1 MRYFCLF
8 LFVVISV
15 VIRAQQDSV
24 IVQVQLED
32 FKSTESIPNAT
43 VELIRNGDKS
53 VKRSTQTG
61 KASWRLQIGDF
72 VQLNA
77 SHVLYNPKSTSFVV
91 KRKSNSDTLFVR
103 VRLESLQIRTLGDV
117 VIKPPGVPDTVFA
130 SETLSVADFELLPT
144 NGMVLLTYPRQ
155 LKKGADLIVMNGDE
169 KVYQREVQD
178 TAIELV
184 TDFKGV
190 VHAVCRN
197 KIESLLINENS
208 IEEAVMTP
216 EYFFNYV
223 APIVDTSSV
232 KWFFSNFN
240 KDYPAFNYFAF
251 DAEDSAYMRV
261 TEIKDELMMELY
273 RSEYKWVDVRTKLWA
288 KNKEL
293 ETGIDAE
300 VWVGA
305 NYFTQSIY
313 YKSLYAPLFE
323 RQDTLFVFDYYKDQ
337 LRTYNSLGNP
347 IDTLP
352 LFHQYNPKKSGWK
365 NNLIQDKSTGD
376 IYALFERSGYSYL
389 GKIDLTN
396 AQIKETVRLT
406 NRYIDKI
413 SIKDEFVYYIY
424 RPFESAQKKYL
435 YKERL
440 PYNLPEQPKETIHE

>member
-1 MRYFCLF
+1 
-8 LFVVISV
+8 
-15 VIRAQQDSV
+15 
-24 IVQVQLED
+24 
-32 FKSTESIPNAT
+32 
-43 VELIRNGDKS
+43 
-53 VKRSTQTG
+53 
-61 KASWRLQIGDF
+61 
-72 VQLNA
+72 
-77 SHVLYNPKSTSFVV
+77 
-91 KRKSNSDTLFVR
+91 
-103 VRLESLQIRTLGDV
+103 
-117 VIKPPGVPDTVFA
+117 
-130 SETLSVADFELLPT
+130 
-144 NGMVLLTYPRQ
+144 MVLLTYPRQ
-155 LKKGADLIVMNGDE
+155 LKNGADLIVMNGEE

-184 TDFKGV
+184 IDFKGV
-190 VHAVCRN
+190 VHVVCRN
-197 KIESLLINENS
+197 KIESLFVNENS
-208 IEEAVMTP
+208 IEEAVLTP

-232 KWFFSNFN
+232 KWFFSNYN

-251 DAEDSAYMRV
+251 DAQDSAYMKV
-261 TEIKDELMMELY
+261 TEIKDDLMMELY

-323 RQDTLFVFDYYKDQ
+323 KQDTLFVFDYYKDQ
-337 LRTYNSLGNP
+337 LRTYNSTGNAL
-347 IDTLP
+347 DTIP

-365 NNLIQDKSTGD
+365 NHLIQDKSTGD

-389 GKIDLTN
+389 GKIDLNN

-424 RPFESAQKKYL
+424 RPFESAQKKFL

-440 PYNLPEQPKETIHE
+440 PYNLSVQSKETIHE